1 MHRPQV
7 LLTHGHT
14 HTQLTTYFL
23 NTLSYT
29 HAKTHS
35 PYKKLQ
41 TYTLTHCTYF
51 LFPHIYTHKLYTY
64 TCTVSPHSHAH
75 ACTHTY
81 IYFLTTHKHTLALPH
96 CIPPV
101 LS

>member
-51 LFPHIYTHKLYTY
+51 LLPHIFYTFSFP
-64 TCTVSPHSHAH
+64 CAMCGDRVRR
-75 ACTHTY
+75 
-81 IYFLTTHKHTLALPH
+81 TTDLPDRLL
-96 CIPPV
+96 IAMT
-101 LS
+101 